1 MSGERGMN
9 SERRWARKK
18 SKRVK
23 PLNID
28 ECRVGTEPMRINSK
42 VFHSEVL
49 ARDLRKI
56 HLAGRMAAA
65 SSMLRVTRQPQQ

>member
-28 ECRVGTEPMRINSK
+28 EWRVGTELMRTNTSNTPLPILGDGRR
-42 VFHSEVL
+42 VFFSNITTVKMKNVE
-49 ARDLRKI
+49 KI
-56 HLAGRMAAA
+56 
-65 SSMLRVTRQPQQ
+65 VW